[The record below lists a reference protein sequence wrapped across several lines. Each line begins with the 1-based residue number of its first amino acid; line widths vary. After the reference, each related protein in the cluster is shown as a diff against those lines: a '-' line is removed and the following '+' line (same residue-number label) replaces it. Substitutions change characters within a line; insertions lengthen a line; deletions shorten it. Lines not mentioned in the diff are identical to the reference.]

1 VDELKVDR
9 VEDAEYVDSV
19 SERVEMVRWRAE
31 PYSVS
36 FSVSRDSFDDLRLA
50 VVVGSLVEEVEPE
63 RCFRSLEIPE
73 LDTS

>member
-1 VDELKVDR
+1 VVELKVDR
-9 VEDAEYVDSV
+9 VEDAEYVDSA
-19 SERVEMVRWRAE
+19 SERAEVVRWRAE

-50 VVVGSLVEEVEPE
+50 VAEEIEPE

-73 LDTS
+73 LATS

>member
-36 FSVSRDSFDDLRLA
+36 FRVSRDSFDDLRL
-50 VVVGSLVEEVEPE
+50 VGSLVEEVEPE